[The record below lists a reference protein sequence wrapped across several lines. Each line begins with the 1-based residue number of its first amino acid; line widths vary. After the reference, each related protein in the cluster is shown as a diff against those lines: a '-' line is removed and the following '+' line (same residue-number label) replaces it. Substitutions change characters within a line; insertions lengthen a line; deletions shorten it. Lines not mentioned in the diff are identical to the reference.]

1 MTNNYQMKK
10 DGDLQDL
17 YEQASTEASEAYEKR
32 KIVLE
37 KLWKAR
43 KAGNFSKVPQL
54 EELAEKYSKQYENG
68 KLKMFTINNNKE
80 ELRDH

>member
-10 DGDLQDL
+10 DSDLQDL
-17 YEQASTEASEAYEKR
+17 YEQASTETSRAYEKR

-37 KLWKAR
+37 KLRKAR
-43 KAGNFSKVPQL
+43 KAGNFSKVAQL
-54 EELAEKYSKQYENG
+54 QELADKYSKQYENG
-68 KLKMFTINNNKE
+68 KLKMFTINNNNE